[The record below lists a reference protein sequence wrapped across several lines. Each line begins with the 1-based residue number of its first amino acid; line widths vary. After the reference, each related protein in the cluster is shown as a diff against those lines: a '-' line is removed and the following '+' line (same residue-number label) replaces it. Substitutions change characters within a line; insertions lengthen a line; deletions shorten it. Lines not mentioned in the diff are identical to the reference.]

1 MFSAFRNLFKSK
13 EVKDQINEDKIE
25 KEDLNSK
32 QSASF
37 RIKSIGKVNTLSVY
51 NLNRTMKTYKLFDP
65 DASFIFGKDKK
76 FTKNRTE
83 GKVIPL
89 SRNNSYDFFKW
100 FECFNEDKMLKN
112 IIHNYNIQESVGWIT
127 LAKNNYA
134 TSLHFLRSS
143 EKLIFSTT
151 YTPLNLDGSID
162 TDALMWNRT
171 TFKDEV
177 SWYKQDG
184 IGNSFWILSL
194 GLNEKLSLLADKV
207 YSLGFSVSKNAELV
221 MEFLKYDH
229 CIAMFYKYKSKDSD
243 KVMKDMLEGTLTLEE
258 LSKHIDLFINNDEFP
273 INLDYE
279 ILAAVAFSLKKNGSL
294 IKFNTLEDLYF
305 KIRRQYIESQRNQ
318 ILPHNIN
325 VEDQNVEDQYEA
337 LYSNKNNLTRSFN
350 YEFDELNPF
359 ELEEKV
365 ALLYEMLGYKSEAT
379 KKSGDQGADVII
391 VEPKTGIK
399 SVIQIKKYT
408 SKVSN
413 SAIQQVIAAK
423 AFYNAQEAIVMTT
436 NYFTKSAI
444 DLAENT
450 GVILYDRDQ
459 FSAFIS
465 RVSKL

>member
-1 MFSAFRNLFKSK
+1 
-13 EVKDQINEDKIE
+13 
-25 KEDLNSK
+25 
-32 QSASF
+32 
-37 RIKSIGKVNTLSVY
+37 
-51 NLNRTMKTYKLFDP
+51 
-65 DASFIFGKDKK
+65 
-76 FTKNRTE
+76 
-83 GKVIPL
+83 
-89 SRNNSYDFFKW
+89 
-100 FECFNEDKMLKN
+100 
-112 IIHNYNIQESVGWIT
+112 
-127 LAKNNYA
+127 
-134 TSLHFLRSS
+134 
-143 EKLIFSTT
+143 
-151 YTPLNLDGSID
+151 
-162 TDALMWNRT
+162 
-171 TFKDEV
+171 
-177 SWYKQDG
+177 
-184 IGNSFWILSL
+184 
-194 GLNEKLSLLADKV
+194 
-207 YSLGFSVSKNAELV
+207 
-221 MEFLKYDH
+221 
-229 CIAMFYKYKSKDSD
+229 
-243 KVMKDMLEGTLTLEE
+243 
-258 LSKHIDLFINNDEFP
+258 FINNDESP
-273 INLDYE
+273 INLNYE

-305 KIRRQYIESQRNQ
+305 KIRRQYIESQRNP

-325 VEDQNVEDQYEA
+325 VEGQNVEDQYEA

-365 ALLYEMLGYKSEAT
+365 ALLYEILGYKSEAT

-391 VEPKTGIK
+391 VDPKTGIK

-465 RVSKL
+465 RVYKL